1 MPMRYVDEFRNP
13 KLVEKIA
20 ARISSI
26 NPGDKIDIMEVCG
39 THTQNFYRFGLRELL
54 PKNVRLIS
62 GPGCPVC
69 VSPQKYIDSAIE
81 LAKDKD
87 VIIATFGDMLRMPG
101 TNSSLE
107 EEKTEFGN
115 VRIVYSPLDTLFI
128 AKKNPHKKIVFLAVG
143 FETTA
148 PTIALT
154 ILSAKK
160 EKLKNI
166 FFLSSLR
173 LIPPAMR
180 YLLSDKRL
188 KIDAF
193 LCPGHVSAVIGTQD
207 YEFIP
212 KKYGKACCIAGF
224 EPVDILEG
232 ICRILE
238 QIILNKPYVANQYTR
253 IVTKTGNT
261 RAKRVTNRVFGI
273 RDSEWRGLG
282 FIPDSGLE
290 LKREFSVFDAKRV
303 FSISDKKIKEKIT
316 SSCRCADILK
326 GVISPEDCPLFV
338 RACNPDNPIGPC
350 MVSSEGTCNA
360 YYRYR

>member
-13 KLVEKIA
+13 KLVKRIA
-20 ARISSI
+20 AKISSI
-26 NPGDKIDIMEVCG
+26 NPGDQIDIMEVCG
-39 THTQNFYRFGLRELL
+39 THTQSFYRFGLRELL

-81 LAKDKD
+81 LAKNKD
-87 VIIATFGDMLRMPG
+87 VIIATFGDMLRMRG

-107 EEKTEFGN
+107 EEKTKFGN
-115 VRIVYSPLDTLFI
+115 VYVVYSPLDALSI
-128 AKKNPHKKIVFLAVG
+128 AKNNPRKRVVFLAVG
-143 FETTA
+143 FEATA
-148 PTIALT
+148 SVIALT

-160 EKLKNI
+160 ERIKNI
-166 FFLSSLR
+166 FFLPSLK
-173 LIPPAMR
+173 LIPPAIR

-232 ICRILE
+232 ICNILE
-238 QIILNKPYVANQYTR
+238 QLILNKPYVANQYTR
-253 IVTKTGNT
+253 VVTKTGNT
-261 RAKRVTNRVFGI
+261 LARRVTNRVFGV
-273 RDSEWRGLG
+273 RDSQWRGFG

-290 LKREFSVFDAKRV
+290 LKKEFHVFDAKRA
-303 FSISDKKIKEKIT
+303 FSIRDKKIKGKTI

-326 GVISPEDCPLFV
+326 GVMSPEDCPLFV
-338 RACNPDNPIGPC
+338 RVCNPDNPIGPC

-360 YYRYR
+360 CYRYR